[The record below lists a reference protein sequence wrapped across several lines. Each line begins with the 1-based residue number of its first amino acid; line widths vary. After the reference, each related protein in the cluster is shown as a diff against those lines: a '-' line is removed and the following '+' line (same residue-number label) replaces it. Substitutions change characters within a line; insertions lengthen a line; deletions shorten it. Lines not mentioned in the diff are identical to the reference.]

1 MDKELPKELQISL
14 KLLKKVVD
22 ASEDPTNIQKSL
34 ANYTA
39 YVQIEMVVNSYID
52 FMKLIDTNKGKT
64 NARV

>member
-14 KLLKKVVD
+14 KLLKRVVD

-52 FMKLIDTNKGKT
+52 FNRYK
-64 NARV
+64 